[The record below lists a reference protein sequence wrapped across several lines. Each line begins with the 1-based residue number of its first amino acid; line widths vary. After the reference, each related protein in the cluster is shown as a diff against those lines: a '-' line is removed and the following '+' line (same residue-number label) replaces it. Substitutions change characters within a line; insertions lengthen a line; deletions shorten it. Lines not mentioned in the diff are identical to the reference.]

1 MKKAFSLLLACALAA
16 ATAFGLDYSDKKL
29 WVHRESGEAPVEKPV
44 DVFFLCPTVSLGQ
57 DQNMDVNGTASRLI
71 FKRSVDGQKG
81 IYSDAARFFAPYY
94 RQKTMSHYM
103 DHAAQEVAYGD
114 VRDAF
119 LHFLEHDS
127 KGRPFIIAG
136 FSQGSEHALHLIK
149 DVLAEPKLAKR
160 MVAAYLIGWC
170 ITEKDTAAAPQ
181 LKPARG
187 ESDTGVFVSWNT
199 EAAEVTGS
207 ALVPRGARSLCINP
221 LNWKTDATPAP
232 AELNKG
238 AQVGSILGGG
248 TSKPKYCGAVINPK
262 RGTINPIFP
271 AGTSAPSG
279 MGFMGKGVYHAY
291 DPFFFYENLR
301 QNVQRR
307 IHAYTAKHARKHD

>member
-1 MKKAFSLLLACALAA
+1 MRKAFLFLLSCLVTL
-16 ATAFGLDYSDKKL
+16 ATAWGLDYSAKEM
-29 WVHRESGEAPVEKPV
+29 WVYRESGKPTAQQPV
-44 DVFFLCPTVSLGQ
+44 DVFFLCPTVTLGSE
-57 DQNMDVNGTASRLI
+57 QNMDVNSTASRFI
-71 FKRSVDGQKG
+71 FMRTVGGQKG

-94 RQKTMSHYM
+94 RQKSMSHYM
-103 DHAAQEVAYGD
+103 DPKAQEVAYGD
-114 VRDAF
+114 AKAAF
-119 LHFLEHDS
+119 LYFLEYES

-149 DVLAEPKLAKR
+149 DVLADPKLAKR

-170 ITEKDTAAAPQ
+170 ITERDTAAAPQ
-181 LKPARG
+181 LKPAQG
-187 ESDTGVFVSWNT
+187 ERDTGVFVSWNT
-199 EAAEVTGS
+199 EAPDVTAS

-238 AQVGSILGGG
+238 AKVDSMLGGG
-248 TSKPKYCGAVINPK
+248 DSKPHYCGAVINPK
-262 RGTINPIFP
+262 RGTVNPVFP

-279 MGFMGKGVYHAY
+279 MNLMGRGVYHAQ

-301 QNVQRR
+301 ENVQTR
-307 IHAYTAKHARKHD
+307 IRAYTEKHARK

>member
-1 MKKAFSLLLACALAA
+1 MRKAFLFLLSCLVTL
-16 ATAFGLDYSDKKL
+16 ATAWGLDYSAKEM
-29 WVHRESGEAPVEKPV
+29 WVYRESGKPTAQQPV
-44 DVFFLCPTVSLGQ
+44 DVFFLCPTVTLGSE
-57 DQNMDVNGTASRLI
+57 QNMDVNSTASRFI
-71 FKRSVDGQKG
+71 FMRTVGGQKG

-94 RQKTMSHYM
+94 RQKSMSHYM
-103 DHAAQEVAYGD
+103 DPKAQEVAYGD
-114 VRDAF
+114 AKAAF
-119 LHFLEHDS
+119 LYFLEHES

-149 DVLAEPKLAKR
+149 DVLADPKLAKR

-170 ITEKDTAAAPQ
+170 ITERDTAATPQ
-181 LKPARG
+181 LKPAQG
-187 ESDTGVFVSWNT
+187 EKDTGVFVSWNT
-199 EAAEVTGS
+199 EAPDVTAS

-238 AQVGSILGGG
+238 AKMDSMLGGG
-248 TSKPKYCGAVINPK
+248 DSKPHYCGAVINPK
-262 RGTINPIFP
+262 RGTVNPVFP

-279 MGFMGKGVYHAY
+279 MNLMGRGVYHAQ

-301 QNVQRR
+301 ENVQTR
-307 IHAYTAKHARKHD
+307 IRAYTEKHARK